1 MRRHAKRSTAA
12 PTPGTATSGR
22 FALALIAALCLA
34 LLTSASA
41 SAAATPGYTGERFG
55 CKAGNECGAGV
66 TSWSPGKIAVNE
78 ENGDVYALDL
88 APEEGAIRVFDKDGA
103 YKSSIVL
110 PADKGVGGE
119 GKFGFNGSSEEIAI
133 DNSSG
138 ATKGRIYVNSET
150 TFFSFKSPTEAEPHS
165 LAWEKAKGTGSEA
178 CGVGVDKDG
187 DLFGAERGEAAGEGG
202 IQQRSTVDGSLIGAP
217 VVEPEVLTRTC
228 SLAFDS
234 QDNLYVR
241 RQNSGGQG
249 WKLLASDSYATPTE
263 LFDFLV
269 RDVEVDRTSD
279 RAYTTAGGTLL
290 NWYEPD
296 GNAAPDSGK
305 TSDLP
310 GIDYQSVTVNSAT
323 HRVYITDSGN
333 GAIEIWD
340 PLAKLTVVVNQNGT
354 GTGEVKC
361 DTGSGPEACKAEYA
375 EGTEVTV
382 SATPS
387 PGSQLTSTSGTFSAG
402 SCAASP
408 CTFTLNED
416 SEVFVKFD
424 LIKHKLT
431 VKKSGEG
438 TLTSNPVG
446 INCGKTCEATYN
458 EGTKVKLTA
467 APATG
472 WALSEWSGACTGTA
486 ATCEVTIAA
495 AAEATATF
503 VQLDSD
509 GDGVPDNSDA
519 CPKEAGS
526 QANGCPPPT
535 NPGGGGGSGGGGGT
549 TTPPPPLPPVDN
561 LGPCIA
567 KANKAAQQAKKAA
580 AKKKGKAKAR
590 AIKAANKR
598 KAKAIAACKAQFA

>member
-1 MRRHAKRSTAA
+1 MRRPAKRSTAA
-12 PTPGTATSGR
+12 PTPATANSGR

-34 LLTSASA
+34 LLTSTSA

-55 CKAGNECGAGV
+55 CTPTAKCGDFESM
-66 TSWSPGKIAVNE
+66 TPERLAVNE
-78 ENGDVYALDL
+78 ATGDVYVIDSANDVVN
-88 APEEGAIRVFDKDGA
+88 RFDEDGN
-103 YKSSIVL
+103 YLSQIKGSSTT
-110 PADKGVGGE
+110 AGS
-119 GKFGFNGSSEEIAI
+119 FGFVDGFDDIAI
-133 DNSSG
+133 DNSGG
-138 ATKGRIYVNSET
+138 ATQGRIYLVSGAGK
-150 TFFSFKSPTEAEPHS
+150 FFGFDASGAFV
-165 LAWEKAKGTGSEA
+165 WEKEVTNA
-178 CGVGVDKDG
+178 CGIAVDASG
-187 DLFGAERGEAAGEGG
+187 DFFGSVNGG
-202 IQQRSTVDGSLIGAP
+202 DIQQRGATDGEP
-217 VVEPEVLTRTC
+217 VGSPIVTPAVLESAC
-228 SLAFDS
+228 NLAFDS

-241 RQNSGGQG
+241 VTGGQVQQ
-249 WKLLASDSYATPTE
+249 LLASDSYATPTQ
-263 LFDFLV
+263 LAGQQQ
-269 RDVEVDRTSD
+269 RDVEVDRTSN
-279 RAYTTAGGTLL
+279 RAYSTSGGTLL
-290 NWYEPD
+290 RWYEPD
-296 GNAAPDSGK
+296 TSEAPDSGQ

-310 GIDYQSVTVNSAT
+310 GINYTGVTVNSAT
-323 HRVYITDSGN
+323 DRIYIADAGN
-333 GAIEIWD
+333 GVIEIWD
-340 PLAKLTVVVNQNGT
+340 PLAKLTVKENPNGT

-382 SATPS
+382 SAVPN
-387 PGSQLTSTSGTFSAG
+387 PGSQLTSISGTASAG

-408 CTFTLNED
+408 CTFTLSAD

-424 LIKHKLT
+424 LVKHKLT

-438 TLTSNPVG
+438 AVTSEPVG

-472 WALSEWSGACTGTA
+472 WALGEWSGACTGTA

-519 CPKEAGS
+519 CPKEAGT

-535 NPGGGGGSGGGGGT
+535 NPGGGGSGGGGGGVIL
-549 TTPPPPLPPVDN
+549 PPPPLPVDN

-598 KAKAIAACKAQFA
+598 KAKAIAACKARFA

>member
-1 MRRHAKRSTAA
+1 MRRPAKRSTPA
-12 PTPGTATSGR
+12 PTPATANSGR

-34 LLTSASA
+34 LVMSTSA

-55 CKAGNECGAGV
+55 CTPTAKCGDFESM
-66 TSWSPGKIAVNE
+66 TPERLAVNE
-78 ENGDVYALDL
+78 ANGDVYVIDSANDVVN
-88 APEEGAIRVFDKDGA
+88 RFDEDGN
-103 YKSSIVL
+103 YLSQIKGSSTT
-110 PADKGVGGE
+110 VGS
-119 GKFGFNGSSEEIAI
+119 FGFNGNDDIAI
-133 DNSSG
+133 DNSGG
-138 ATKGRIYVNSET
+138 ATQGRIYLATGFSK
-150 TFFSFKSPTEAEPHS
+150 FFAFDAAGAF
-165 LAWEKAKGTGSEA
+165 AWEEAVTDVCGIAVDASGEVFGSVW
-178 CGVGVDKDG
+178 GG
-187 DLFGAERGEAAGEGG
+187 D
-202 IQQRSTVDGSLIGAP
+202 IQQRDATTGDPVGSPIVTSAVYGDL
-217 VVEPEVLTRTC
+217 C
-228 SLAFDS
+228 NLAFDS
-234 QDNLYVR
+234 VDDLYVKLAGGSLHKFSAS
-241 RQNSGGQG
+241 SG
-249 WKLLASDSYATPTE
+249 YTTE
-263 LFDFLV
+263 TALV
-269 RDVEVDRTSD
+269 SFQLRDVEVDRSSD
-279 RAYTTAGGTLL
+279 RAYAVAGGILL
-290 NWYEPD
+290 HWYESD
-296 GNAAPDSGK
+296 GNEAPDSGK

-310 GIDYQSVTVNSAT
+310 GIDYTGLTVNSAT
-323 HRVYITDSGN
+323 DRVYIADSGN
-333 GAIEIWD
+333 GAIEIWE
-340 PLAKLTVVVNQNGT
+340 PLVKLTVIKNPTGS

-361 DTGSGPEACKAEYA
+361 DTGSGPEACKAKYA
-375 EGTEVTV
+375 EGTEVTL
-382 SATPS
+382 SATPN
-387 PGSQLTSTSGTFSAG
+387 PGSQLVSISGTASAG

-408 CTFTLNED
+408 CTFTLSAD

-424 LIKHKLT
+424 LVKHKLT

-467 APATG
+467 TPATG
-472 WALSEWSGACTGTA
+472 WALGEWSGACTGTA
-486 ATCEVTIAA
+486 TTCEVTITA

>member
-12 PTPGTATSGR
+12 PTPATANSGR

-34 LLTSASA
+34 LLTSTSA

-55 CKAGNECGAGV
+55 CTPTAKCGDFESM
-66 TSWSPGKIAVNE
+66 TPERLAVNE
-78 ENGDVYALDL
+78 ANGDVYVIDSANDVVN
-88 APEEGAIRVFDKDGA
+88 RFDEDGN
-103 YKSSIVL
+103 YLSQIKGSSTT
-110 PADKGVGGE
+110 VGS
-119 GKFGFNGSSEEIAI
+119 FGFNGNDDIAI
-133 DNSSG
+133 DNSGG
-138 ATKGRIYVNSET
+138 ATQGRIYLATGFSK
-150 TFFSFKSPTEAEPHS
+150 FFAFDAAGAF
-165 LAWEKAKGTGSEA
+165 AWEEAVTDVCGIAVDASGEVFGSVW
-178 CGVGVDKDG
+178 GG
-187 DLFGAERGEAAGEGG
+187 D
-202 IQQRSTVDGSLIGAP
+202 IQQRDATNGDPVGSPIVTSAVYPDL
-217 VVEPEVLTRTC
+217 C
-228 SLAFDS
+228 NLAFDS
-234 QDNLYVR
+234 VDDLYVKLA
-241 RQNSGGQG
+241 GGNLH
-249 WKLLASDSYATPTE
+249 KFSASDGYVT
-263 LFDFLV
+263 DFQFPPGFQL
-269 RDVEVDRTSD
+269 RDIEVDRTSD
-279 RAYTTAGGTLL
+279 RAYAVSTVQLF
-290 NWYEPD
+290 WFESD
-296 GNAAPDSGK
+296 GNEAPDSGK

-310 GIDYQSVTVNSAT
+310 GIDYTGLTVNSAT
-323 HRVYITDSGN
+323 DRIYVADSGN
-333 GAIEIWD
+333 SVIEIWE
-340 PLAKLTVVVNQNGT
+340 PLVKLTVIKNPTGS

-361 DTGSGPEACKAEYA
+361 DTGSGPEACKAKYA
-375 EGTEVTV
+375 EGTELTV
-382 SATPS
+382 SAAPNA
-387 PGSQLTSTSGTFSAG
+387 GSQLTSISATASAG

-424 LIKHKLT
+424 LVKHKLT

-438 TLTSNPVG
+438 AVTSNPVG

-458 EGTKVKLTA
+458 EGAKVKLTA

-472 WALSEWSGACTGTA
+472 WALGEWSGACTGTA

-519 CPKEAGS
+519 CPKEAGT

-535 NPGGGGGSGGGGGT
+535 NPGGGGSGGTGGGGVIL
-549 TTPPPPLPPVDN
+549 PPPPPPVDN

-567 KANKAAQQAKKAA
+567 KATKAHQKAIKAAKA
-580 AKKKGKAKAR
+580 KKGKAKAK